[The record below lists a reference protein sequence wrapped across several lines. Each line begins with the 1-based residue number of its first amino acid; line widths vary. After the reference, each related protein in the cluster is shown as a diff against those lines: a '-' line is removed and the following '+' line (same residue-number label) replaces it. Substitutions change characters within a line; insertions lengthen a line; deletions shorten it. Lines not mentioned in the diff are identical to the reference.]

1 MSNISYFPFFFIFK
15 DIIFFLSK
23 ILSTNEKYSIE
34 ENGLR
39 LKIKN
44 LNENDAGEYSCLASN
59 KIGEKKVMAN
69 LKIIGYENNQNN
81 NYEETYNLS
90 DIPSDEDEDNYISNQ
105 QNDNNPNLQ
114 FTQMPSDTEALEGS
128 STRFICNVNNP
139 SYKIDWLKVI

>member
-69 LKIIGYENNQNN
+69 LKIICNENNKNN

-90 DIPSDEDEDNYISNQ
+90 DIPSD
-105 QNDNNPNLQ
+105 
-114 FTQMPSDTEALEGS
+114 
-128 STRFICNVNNP
+128 
-139 SYKIDWLKVI
+139 